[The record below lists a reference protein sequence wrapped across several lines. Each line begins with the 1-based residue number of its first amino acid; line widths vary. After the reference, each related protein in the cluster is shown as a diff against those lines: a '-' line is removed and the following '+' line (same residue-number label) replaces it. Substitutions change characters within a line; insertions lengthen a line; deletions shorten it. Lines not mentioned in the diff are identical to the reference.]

1 MSKLL
6 LASRQNCPS
15 CDHHSGEQGG
25 IGFIAP
31 WLLKLSG
38 LNVENRIQN
47 LNICAECGTGW
58 FCFAYPD
65 EILSSLYSDYRG
77 KKYFN
82 IRNHWD
88 WSYSQELNNGLAS
101 SKSWMN
107 WRKSC
112 VETLLESVNFSNH
125 EIRTCV
131 DIGGGEGGV
140 IPDFPNAEK
149 YVVDSNKNLRLPPDI
164 TQLTEIEDM
173 RKITPDFVMCCG
185 LLEHLNE
192 PSNFLQQLVANS
204 GVNSVFYFEVPF
216 GVPKVKSTLLISN
229 SILSLLASNS
239 FAWNFALKLD
249 KKIKKYTHWNL
260 LPLKIS
266 EHINFFTER
275 GLKKLVESVDLEVL
289 GIKIFHT
296 NFALPDSVNVGFEYG
311 IQVIAKQSGKT
322 KK

>member
-1 MSKLL
+1 
-6 LASRQNCPS
+6 
-15 CDHHSGEQGG
+15 
-25 IGFIAP
+25 
-31 WLLKLSG
+31 
-38 LNVENRIQN
+38 
-47 LNICAECGTGW
+47 
-58 FCFAYPD
+58 
-65 EILSSLYSDYRG
+65 
-77 KKYFN
+77 
-82 IRNHWD
+82 
-88 WSYSQELNNGLAS
+88 
-101 SKSWMN
+101 
-107 WRKSC
+107 
-112 VETLLESVNFSNH
+112 
-125 EIRTCV
+125 
-131 DIGGGEGGV
+131 
-140 IPDFPNAEK
+140 
-149 YVVDSNKNLRLPPDI
+149 
-164 TQLTEIEDM
+164 
-173 RKITPDFVMCCG
+173 MCCG

-296 NFALPDSVNVGFEYG
+296 NFTLPDSVNVGFEYG